1 MLRIN
6 EVFDARYRLLSN
18 LGIGGYAEVWKAED
32 IKSGLHLALKIF
44 HKQNQEG
51 IELRKSEFL
60 KTFDLEHPNILK
72 PLHFDVRDDRPYMV
86 MPFMSGGTL
95 QSKVDKGEE
104 VNMSQLIDQI
114 GGALKYIH
122 SLNPPIVHADLKPD
136 NVLIDDHGN
145 MKLTDFGLSL
155 SYLNILTQSVV
166 KRDFEQG
173 ITPISYRAPELFTS
187 KDGQKSDVSPMSD
200 IWSFGAML
208 YFVKYKTLPFNG
220 GGGFEQRILQNTSTG
235 SSLFE
240 ILGLGDRYDTFDNFI
255 LTCLQLNE
263 KNRNLENAKDFYSES
278 NMGQNSGNIIKA
290 DFSNINIKAAEIN
303 ITNPN
308 IVNSNE
314 EKVNYKLILVSFM
327 GLAVIGLLAFF
338 LFRPGNSDAVSIS
351 SGIDLAG
358 DTSSLEN
365 EAIDPNEEVVSSIPD
380 ISNQEELSE
389 ESPAMTSEQHQASMN
404 SKKDNASVSKGKLK
418 DETAS
423 PEPNVNL
430 TTSKGED
437 KLQENIDK
445 EATNPVVIKPITLTK
460 RAKIADLKSKAA
472 LNDAEQILNKGTI
485 SITPK
490 TKLVLSRAK
499 LRAKGDGSIDF
510 ILSGGD
516 MKLNIEMSKHVNDEE
531 NDISFN
537 ELRNTILEPGNT
549 YTLSFKCRGD
559 CKLYNIDSAVV
570 GNSSD
575 QVTVSGTIVLFDLEY
590 KH

>member
-51 IELRKSEFL
+51 IELCKSEFL

-86 MPFMSGGTL
+86 LPFMSGGTL

-122 SLNPPIVHADLKPD
+122 ALNPPIVHADLKPD

-255 LTCLQLNE
+255 LNCLQLNE
-263 KNRNLENAKDFYSES
+263 KNRNLENARDFYSES

-303 ITNPN
+303 ITNPK

-314 EKVNYKLILVSFM
+314 EKVNYKLILISFL

-338 LFRPGNSDAVSIS
+338 LFNSGSSDAVSIN

-365 EAIDPNEEVVSSIPD
+365 EAIDRDEEVVSSIPD
-380 ISNQEELSE
+380 ISNQEELIE
-389 ESPAMTSEQHQASMN
+389 ESPSISSEQQQASLN
-404 SKKDNASVSKGKLK
+404 SKKDNPSVSKGKLK
-418 DETAS
+418 DELAS
-423 PEPNVNL
+423 PVSNVNS
-430 TTSKGED
+430 TSSMEED
-437 KLQENIDK
+437 IQHENIDK

-510 ILSGGD
+510 VLSGGD
-516 MKLNIEMSKHVNDEE
+516 IKSNIEMSKHVNDEE

-559 CKLYNIDSAVV
+559 CKLYNIDNAVV
-570 GNSSD
+570 GNSSGE
-575 QVTVSGTIVLFDLEY
+575 VTVSGSIVLFDLEY

>member
-51 IELRKSEFL
+51 IELCKSEFL
-60 KTFDLEHPNILK
+60 KTYDLEHPNILK

-122 SLNPPIVHADLKPD
+122 ALNPPIVHADLKPD

-220 GGGFEQRILQNTSTG
+220 GGGFEQRVLQNTSTG

-255 LTCLQLNE
+255 LNCLQLNE
-263 KNRNLENAKDFYSES
+263 KTRNLENAKDFNSES

-308 IVNSNE
+308 IVNSIE
-314 EKVNYKLILVSFM
+314 EKVNYKLILISFM

-338 LFRPGNSDAVSIS
+338 LFKSGNSDAASIN

-358 DTSSLEN
+358 DTSFLEN
-365 EAIDPNEEVVSSIPD
+365 EAIDRDEEVVSSISD

-389 ESPAMTSEQHQASMN
+389 ESPVISSEKQQASLN
-404 SKKDNASVSKGKLK
+404 LKKDNSSVSKGKLK
-418 DETAS
+418 NELVS
-423 PEPNVNL
+423 PVSNVNS
-430 TTSKGED
+430 TSTKAED
-437 KLQENIDK
+437 VQQENIDK
-445 EATNPVVIKPITLTK
+445 EATNPVVLKPIMLAK
-460 RAKIADLKSKAA
+460 RSKIADLKSKAA

-490 TKLVLSRAK
+490 TKMVLSRAK

-510 ILSGGD
+510 VLSGGD
-516 MKLNIEMSKHVNDEE
+516 IKSNIEMSKHVNDEE

-559 CKLYNIDSAVV
+559 CKLYNIDNAVV
-570 GNSSD
+570 GNSSGE
-575 QVTVSGTIVLFDLEY
+575 VTVSGSIVLFDLEY

>member
-51 IELRKSEFL
+51 IELCKSEFL
-60 KTFDLEHPNILK
+60 KTFELEHPNILR
-72 PLHFDVRDDRPYMV
+72 PLHFDVCDDRPYMV

-122 SLNPPIVHADLKPD
+122 SLNSPIVHADLKPD

-255 LTCLQLNE
+255 LNCLQLDE

-290 DFSNINIKAAEIN
+290 DFSNINIKATEIN

-314 EKVNYKLILVSFM
+314 EKLNYKLILISFM
-327 GLAVIGLLAFF
+327 GLAVISLLAFF
-338 LFRPGNSDAVSIS
+338 LFKSGNSDAVSVNN
-351 SGIDLAG
+351 GIDLAG
-358 DTSSLEN
+358 DTSFHEN
-365 EAIDPNEEVVSSIPD
+365 EAINRDEEVVISISD

-389 ESPAMTSEQHQASMN
+389 ESPVISSEKQQASLN
-404 SKKDNASVSKGKLK
+404 LKKDNSIVSKAKLK
-418 DETAS
+418 NELAPPVS
-423 PEPNVNL
+423 NVIS
-430 TTSKGED
+430 TSSKGED
-437 KLQENIDK
+437 KKQEYIDK
-445 EATNPVVIKPITLTK
+445 EATNTVLTKPNTLTK
-460 RAKIADLKSKAA
+460 RSKIADLKSKAA

-490 TKLVLSRAK
+490 TKLVLSRVK
-499 LRAKGDGSIDF
+499 LRSKGDGSIDF
-510 ILSGGD
+510 VLSGGEI
-516 MKLNIEMSKHVNDEE
+516 KSNIEMSKHVNDEE

-570 GNSSD
+570 ANSNGEL
-575 QVTVSGTIVLFDLEY
+575 TVSGSIVLFDLEY

>member
-1 MLRIN
+1 M
-6 EVFDARYRLLSN
+6 
-18 LGIGGYAEVWKAED
+18 
-32 IKSGLHLALKIF
+32 
-44 HKQNQEG
+44 
-51 IELRKSEFL
+51 
-60 KTFDLEHPNILK
+60 
-72 PLHFDVRDDRPYMV
+72 
-86 MPFMSGGTL
+86 
-95 QSKVDKGEE
+95 
-104 VNMSQLIDQI
+104 
-114 GGALKYIH
+114 
-122 SLNPPIVHADLKPD
+122 
-136 NVLIDDHGN
+136 
-145 MKLTDFGLSL
+145 
-155 SYLNILTQSVV
+155 
-166 KRDFEQG
+166 
-173 ITPISYRAPELFTS
+173 
-187 KDGQKSDVSPMSD
+187 
-200 IWSFGAML
+200 
-208 YFVKYKTLPFNG
+208 
-220 GGGFEQRILQNTSTG
+220 
-235 SSLFE
+235 
-240 ILGLGDRYDTFDNFI
+240 
-255 LTCLQLNE
+255 
-263 KNRNLENAKDFYSES
+263 
-278 NMGQNSGNIIKA
+278 
-290 DFSNINIKAAEIN
+290 
-303 ITNPN
+303 
-308 IVNSNE
+308 
-314 EKVNYKLILVSFM
+314 
-327 GLAVIGLLAFF
+327 
-338 LFRPGNSDAVSIS
+338 
-351 SGIDLAG
+351 
-358 DTSSLEN
+358 
-365 EAIDPNEEVVSSIPD
+365 
-380 ISNQEELSE
+380 
-389 ESPAMTSEQHQASMN
+389 
-404 SKKDNASVSKGKLK
+404 SKGKLK

>member
-51 IELRKSEFL
+51 IELCKSEFL
-60 KTFDLEHPNILK
+60 KTFELEHPNILR
-72 PLHFDVRDDRPYMV
+72 PLHFDVCDDRPYMV

-122 SLNPPIVHADLKPD
+122 SLNSPIVHADLKPD

-255 LTCLQLNE
+255 LNCLQLDE

-314 EKVNYKLILVSFM
+314 EKLNYKLILISFM
-327 GLAVIGLLAFF
+327 GLAVISLLAFF
-338 LFRPGNSDAVSIS
+338 LFKSGNSDAVSVNN
-351 SGIDLAG
+351 GIDLAG
-358 DTSSLEN
+358 DTSFHEN
-365 EAIDPNEEVVSSIPD
+365 EAINRDEEVVISISD

-389 ESPAMTSEQHQASMN
+389 ESPVISSEKQQASLN
-404 SKKDNASVSKGKLK
+404 LKKDNSIVSKAKLK
-418 DETAS
+418 NELAPPVS
-423 PEPNVNL
+423 NVIS
-430 TTSKGED
+430 TSSKEED
-437 KLQENIDK
+437 KKQEYIDK
-445 EATNPVVIKPITLTK
+445 EATNTVLTKPNTLTK
-460 RAKIADLKSKAA
+460 RSKIADLKSKAA

-490 TKLVLSRAK
+490 TKLVLSRVK
-499 LRAKGDGSIDF
+499 LRSKGDGSIDF
-510 ILSGGD
+510 VLSGGEI
-516 MKLNIEMSKHVNDEE
+516 KSNIEMSKHVNDEE

-570 GNSSD
+570 ANSNGEL
-575 QVTVSGTIVLFDLEY
+575 TVSGSIVLFDLEY

>member
-51 IELRKSEFL
+51 IELCKSEFL

-255 LTCLQLNE
+255 LNCLQLNE